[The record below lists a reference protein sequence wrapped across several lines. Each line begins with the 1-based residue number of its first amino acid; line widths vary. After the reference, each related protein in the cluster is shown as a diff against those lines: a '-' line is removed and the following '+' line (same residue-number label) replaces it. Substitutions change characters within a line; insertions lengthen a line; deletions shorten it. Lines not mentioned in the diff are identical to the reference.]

1 MRTWTAVIVAA
12 TVLVSVV
19 RAPAQTPAP
28 DTLAAARELVV
39 AMKSA
44 DQFKAVFP
52 MILQQLKGAIVQDR
66 AEVARDYD
74 ALVPL
79 MIEQVNS
86 RTAELVDGIAIIYA
100 QNFTAA
106 ELRDVTA
113 FYRTPTGQKLLEKV
127 PVIAQQSML
136 AGQKFGESVIGD
148 LRPRII
154 EELRKRG
161 HKI

>member
-1 MRTWTAVIVAA
+1 MRIWTVVIVAA
-12 TVLVSVV
+12 TVFASVA

-44 DQFKAVFP
+44 DQ
-52 MILQQLKGAIVQDR
+52 QLKGAIVQDR
-66 AEVARDYD
+66 ADVAKDYD

-79 MIEQVNS
+79 MIEQVNA
-86 RTAELVDGIAIIYA
+86 RTSELIDGIAIIYA

-127 PVIAQQSML
+127 PVIAQQSMF